1 LQENLG
7 GTASIFVC
15 EDGMQALKPEVA
27 AMRQRFYR
35 ANNIGW
41 CARPAHGKDGFIRAG
56 KFKKASN
63 MNYCLS
69 FSLKVEDE
77 LLRLMKEKSDRER
90 RPQEEFLLE
99 EEELLYQE
107 AMDTIITNDDGK
119 TMAEGN
125 VRMGD
130 IILIVDC
137 DTRVV
142 SRWFK
147 FSEMVPLTNEQPED
161 CLSLGAMEME
171 ESPEVAIIQ
180 HASGVMQVIHS
191 VFENASQF
199 SVLYGL

>member
-1 LQENLG
+1 
-7 GTASIFVC
+7 
-15 EDGMQALKPEVA
+15 
-27 AMRQRFYR
+27 
-35 ANNIGW
+35 
-41 CARPAHGKDGFIRAG
+41 
-56 KFKKASN
+56 

-77 LLRLMKEKSDRER
+77 LLRLMKEKSDSER

-142 SRWFK
+142 SRWFE
-147 FSEMVPLTNEQPED
+147 FSEMVPLTIEQPED

-199 SVLYGL
+199 SLLYGL